1 MKDQTK
7 GHKNG
12 GKCPKCGGLIQIRT
26 ATTVEKGKEV
36 PGYTYAQCS
45 RCSWNSTR

>member
-12 GKCPKCGGLIQIRT
+12 GSCPKCGGLIQIRT
-26 ATTVEKGKEV
+26 GMTVENGREV
-36 PGYTYAQCS
+36 QEYAYAQCS
-45 RCSWNSTR
+45 R